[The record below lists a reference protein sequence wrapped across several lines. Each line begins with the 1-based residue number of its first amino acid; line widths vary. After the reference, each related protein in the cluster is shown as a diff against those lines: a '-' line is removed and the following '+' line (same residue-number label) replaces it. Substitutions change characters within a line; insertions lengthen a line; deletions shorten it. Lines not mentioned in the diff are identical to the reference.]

1 MEPTIKPTNSLD
13 PYFLR
18 ERMSNRLNKRIL
30 INNTRASRATRM
42 MNFKLSFFVIP
53 DDPEDDD
60 PDGGIILDP
69 DPTPGGFDGCIG
81 AVGIREAD
89 GFGGIITDFAP
100 VSLIEMAVLA

>member
-18 ERMSNRLNKRIL
+18 ERMANRLNKRIL

-60 PDGGIILDP
+60 DPGTAAAPDP
-69 DPTPGGFDGCIG
+69 DPTPGGFDGLYVPFTG
-81 AVGIREAD
+81 TPESVELLA
-89 GFGGIITDFAP
+89 
-100 VSLIEMAVLA
+100 MAVLA